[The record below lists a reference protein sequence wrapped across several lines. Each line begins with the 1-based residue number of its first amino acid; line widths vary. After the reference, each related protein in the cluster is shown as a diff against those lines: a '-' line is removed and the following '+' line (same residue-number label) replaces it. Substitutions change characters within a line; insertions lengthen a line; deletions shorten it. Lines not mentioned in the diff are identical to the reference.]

1 MKILGKL
8 FRKKK
13 TGYLTMSNKLTK
25 KRKKAR

>member
-8 FRKKK
+8 FRKK
-13 TGYLTMSNKLTK
+13 TGYLTMSNKPTK